1 MNNRKFGDA
10 GEDLACRYLEKQGYE
25 ILERNKHY
33 SKFCEI
39 DIIAKIKKTVIF
51 VEVKTRKTDSFGTP
65 FEAITRTKYEN
76 IKKGVQFYLSENIIN
91 KRDIIFSDNCGT
103 IVYRKIVLNNTGTVR
118 YIIFINKFFCGFK
131 FIFIIKFIAV
141 H

>member
-39 DIIAKIKKTVIF
+39 DIIAKLKKTVIF

-76 IKKGVQFYLSENIIN
+76 IKKGVQFYLSENKIKDYRIDVIGITLKPEIKIN
-91 KRDIIFSDNCGT
+91 HLKNIS
-103 IVYRKIVLNNTGTVR
+103 L
-118 YIIFINKFFCGFK
+118 
-131 FIFIIKFIAV
+131 
-141 H
+141 

>member
-39 DIIAKIKKTVIF
+39 DIIAKYKKTVIF
-51 VEVKTRKTDSFGTP
+51 VEVKTRKTDSYGSP
-65 FEAITRTKYEN
+65 FEAITKNKYEN
-76 IKKGVQFYLSENIIN
+76 IKKGVQFYLSENKIKDYRIDVIGITLKPEIRIN
-91 KRDIIFSDNCGT
+91 HLKNIS
-103 IVYRKIVLNNTGTVR
+103 L
-118 YIIFINKFFCGFK
+118 
-131 FIFIIKFIAV
+131 
-141 H
+141 